1 MSDNVLVWAK
11 GHRDAWMRSLRA
23 LRSGVLATSEL
34 RNGRRVDTT
43 LETIAE
49 RKTELAELDAAI
61 GRQEADGG

>member
-1 MSDNVLVWAK
+1 
-11 GHRDAWMRSLRA
+11 MRGLRA

-34 RNGRRVDTT
+34 RHGRRVDTT

-61 GRQEADGG
+61 VRQEADGG